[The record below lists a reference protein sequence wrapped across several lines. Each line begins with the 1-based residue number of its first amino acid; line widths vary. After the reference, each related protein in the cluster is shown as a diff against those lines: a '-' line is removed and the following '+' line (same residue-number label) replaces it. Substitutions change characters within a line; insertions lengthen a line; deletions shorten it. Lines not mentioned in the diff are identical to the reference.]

1 MHSLFF
7 IKKPASKKIVRVEE
21 NPSSKGENFKELV
34 LVLPKFSLLSSWS
47 NSKYKVIKDLLSS
60 LFGTPFPSK
69 SPF

>member
-47 NSKYKVIKDLLSS
+47 NSKYKVIRGLLSS
-60 LFGTPFPSK
+60 PLETQLPS
-69 SPF
+69 